1 MPKMLTLVFALL
13 CATAVLQAQN
23 STQQDPAT
31 GSAQTGASTQMSG
44 SNQTGAASQTSVQ
57 GCLQGS
63 NGSYTITDANGTTYQ
78 VQGDNAKLSKHVGHQ
93 VEITG
98 TTSGSSAS
106 STGETSTGAG
116 AQQTLTVTKV
126 KHMSGSCS
134 NNMSK

>member
-1 MPKMLTLVFALL
+1 MPKILTLVFALL
-13 CATAVLQAQN
+13 CATAMLQAQN
-23 STQQDPAT
+23 SSQQDPAT
-31 GSAQTGASTQMSG
+31 GGAQTDSSSQMSG
-44 SNQTGAASQTSVQ
+44 SNQTGAAGQVSVQ

-98 TTSGSSAS
+98 STSGSSAS
-106 STGETSTGAG
+106 SAGGASAG
-116 AQQTLTVTKV
+116 SQQTLTVTKV
-126 KHMSGSCS
+126 KHLSGSCS

>member
-1 MPKMLTLVFALL
+1 MPKILTLVFALL
-13 CATAVLQAQN
+13 CATAMLQAQN
-23 STQQDPAT
+23 SSQQDPAT
-31 GSAQTGASTQMSG
+31 GGAQPGSSNQMSG
-44 SNQTGAASQTSVQ
+44 SNQTGAAGQVSVQ

-98 TTSGSSAS
+98 STSGSSAS
-106 STGETSTGAG
+106 SAGGASAG
-116 AQQTLTVTKV
+116 SQQTLTVTKV
-126 KHMSGSCS
+126 KHLSGSCS